1 MEELHEGGR
10 RRAALLST
18 GAADDHK
25 SNNVGHSSSSSS
37 SSSCSSSPPPRHAG
51 GAAAAATTTTAPDS
65 QQQQQLNI
73 VGDGSVDI
81 HGKPSN
87 KATSGR
93 WKAAYF
99 LMGTELLER
108 TAFFGISLNLV
119 TYLVTVLH
127 QGTEQSISTVYNWSG
142 TAWILPLLGGFI
154 ADAYWGRFWTIT
166 VFGVVYL
173 LGLLLLTLTVSIRSL
188 RPAQCASGAA
198 AVANCEPGTASK
210 VQVGVFYLALYVIAL
225 GIGGVK
231 PCLSALGG
239 DQFDE
244 DDEEKLEKP
253 MKRSFFNYW
262 WLTVG
267 GGGLISLTLLVY
279 VQDHV
284 AFGWGYGIPTVGFAV
299 GLLIFFCGTPRYRLK
314 RPSGSPLTQV
324 AQVLVAAIRKF
335 NVVVPSDALEFQES
349 DVYQNTPPG
358 KRNLVHTDTIRNR
371 DTNHDDHVFKDQ
383 LDLQQEELAVNMNA
397 NPWWLCSIT
406 QVEEVKLLVRVIPVW
421 FATLMF
427 LIVVAQLSTFF
438 LSQGNSMDL
447 SMGPHFKIPAA
458 SLELFGSFTVLVA
471 IPVYDLCFVPF
482 VRRFTHNERGITMLQ
497 RMGIGLFI
505 SIFSMI
511 AAALVEAKRLKV
523 VHDHGL
529 EDRPEETVPISV
541 FWLIPQYS
549 ILALAQVF
557 AYIGQLE
564 FFYDQAPDNM
574 QSVGTALFTSNTG
587 VAQFLSTALLQ
598 VVVRAT
604 GRDGHGSWIVAN
616 LNLCRI
622 DKFYWLL
629 AVMSAVNLL
638 FYIAVAK
645 WYVYK
650 KTRSVIAGSSLAIV
664 VVAPAAEP

>member
-10 RRAALLST
+10 RRAALIST
-18 GAADDHK
+18 GAAADHK

-37 SSSCSSSPPPRHAG
+37 CSSSPPPPRHSG

-65 QQQQQLNI
+65 HQQQQQRLNI

-173 LGLLLLTLTVSIRSL
+173 LGLLLLTLTVSLRSL
-188 RPAQCASGAA
+188 RPAQCAAGAA

-358 KRNLVHTDTIRNR
+358 KRNLVHTDTIRFLDKAATDPTKYATKVAAGGVSKLNDEKTTSSDMNR

-529 EDRPEETVPISV
+529 EERPEETVPISV

-549 ILALAQVF
+549 ILALAQVS
-557 AYIGQLE
+557 QS
-564 FFYDQAPDNM
+564 FF
-574 QSVGTALFTSNTG
+574 SFFVGFR
-587 VAQFLSTALLQ
+587 V
-598 VVVRAT
+598 
-604 GRDGHGSWIVAN
+604 
-616 LNLCRI
+616 
-622 DKFYWLL
+622 
-629 AVMSAVNLL
+629 
-638 FYIAVAK
+638 
-645 WYVYK
+645 
-650 KTRSVIAGSSLAIV
+650 
-664 VVAPAAEP
+664 

>member
-1 MEELHEGGR
+1 
-10 RRAALLST
+10 
-18 GAADDHK
+18 
-25 SNNVGHSSSSSS
+25 
-37 SSSCSSSPPPRHAG
+37 
-51 GAAAAATTTTAPDS
+51 
-65 QQQQQLNI
+65 
-73 VGDGSVDI
+73 
-81 HGKPSN
+81 
-87 KATSGR
+87 
-93 WKAAYF
+93 
-99 LMGTELLER
+99 
-108 TAFFGISLNLV
+108 
-119 TYLVTVLH
+119 
-127 QGTEQSISTVYNWSG
+127 
-142 TAWILPLLGGFI
+142 
-154 ADAYWGRFWTIT
+154 
-166 VFGVVYL
+166 
-173 LGLLLLTLTVSIRSL
+173 
-188 RPAQCASGAA
+188 
-198 AVANCEPGTASK
+198 VANCEPGTASK
-210 VQVGVFYLALYVIAL
+210 AQVGLFYLALYVIAL

-244 DDEEKLEKP
+244 DDEEKLERP

-262 WLTVG
+262 WLTVAG
-267 GGGLISLTLLVY
+267 AGLISLTLLVY
-279 VQDHV
+279 VEDRV
-284 AFGWGYGIPTVGFAV
+284 SFGWGYGIPTVGFAV
-299 GLLIFFCGTPRYRLK
+299 GLLIFLCGTPRYRLK

-324 AQVLVAAIRKF
+324 AQVFVAAIRKF
-335 NVVVPSDALEFQES
+335 NVVVPSNALEFQEF
-349 DVYQNTPPG
+349 DVYQNTSPG
-358 KRNLVHTDTIRNR
+358 KRNLVHTDTLRFLDKAATDPTKYATKVAAAGVSKLHDEKTTSSDMNR
-371 DTNHDDHVFKDQ
+371 DTNRDDHVFKEK

-397 NPWWLCSIT
+397 NPWWLCSVT

-471 IPVYDLCFVPF
+471 IPVYDLCFVPL

-505 SIFSMI
+505 SIFSMV
-511 AAALVEAKRLKV
+511 AAALVEAKRLKA

-529 EDRPEETVPISV
+529 EDRPEETVPITV

-564 FFYDQAPDNM
+564 FFYDQAPDSM
-574 QSVGTALFTSNTG
+574 QSLGTAFFTSNTG
-587 VAQFLSTALLQ
+587 VAQFLSTALLH

-604 GRDGHGSWIVAN
+604 GGDGHRSWIVAN

-650 KTRSVIAGSSLAIV
+650 KTRSVSAGSSLPMV
-664 VVAPAAEP
+664 VVAAAAAEP